1 MSHSTRRAA
10 VLAVLM
16 ASAAPSVAVTAE
28 PDWRQRA
35 AALAPG
41 SAAGSI
47 EIDGKVVPL
56 RHATAARHDA
66 GGGVVYWTVILS
78 SAPVPAET
86 LKGEDFTDFGR
97 GSPTPHV
104 RLDCID
110 MGGGDL
116 TVTVNVNG
124 GRQALGGV
132 QSQAEVDLAASRALG
147 RVAAPEV
154 RLDVTFHAAVVTKT
168 RM

>member
-10 VLAVLM
+10 VLAALV
-16 ASAAPSVAVTAE
+16 ASAAPRVAVTAE
-28 PDWRQRA
+28 TAWRERA

-47 EIDGKVVPL
+47 EIDGKAVPL
-56 RHATAARHDA
+56 RHASVARHDA

-78 SAPVPAET
+78 SAPVPAAT
-86 LKGEDFTDFGR
+86 LKSEDFTDFGS
-97 GSPTPHV
+97 GSPMPHV

-124 GRQALGGV
+124 GRQAGSV
-132 QSQAEVDLAASRALG
+132 NAQAEVDLAASRALG
-147 RVAAPEV
+147 QVAAPEV